1 MIFRIEVH
9 HYHHYADE
17 RVLKMLGA
25 IMVKEAET
33 AQEIRSLRDQVL
45 KGNEEIKG
53 KIAALEE
60 AINNQDETSQ
70 EVTDALAE
78 LKSAVQAQD
87 DIVPDAPTPQ
97 E

>member
-1 MIFRIEVH
+1 
-9 HYHHYADE
+9 
-17 RVLKMLGA
+17 
-25 IMVKEAET
+25 MVKEAET